1 MAKLISIQEI
11 QNANWDTDVDAPL
24 SDGYSYTNITTSA
37 QTLVKSGAGFLK
49 HIVIG
54 ESPTSAVR
62 LYDNTVSG
70 GTTIGD
76 IGAATADGITVQ
88 YGLKF
93 DNGLVISSG
102 SSDTN
107 ITIIYK

>member
-24 SDGYSYTNITTSA
+24 NDGYSYTNITTSA

-70 GTTIGD
+70 GT
-76 IGAATADGITVQ
+76 Q
-88 YGLKF
+88 
-93 DNGLVISSG
+93 
-102 SSDTN
+102 
-107 ITIIYK
+107 